1 MSEKIIPAFEA
12 AHGAGYHALFLIDN
26 SQGHSAYAE
35 DALRVSNHM
44 NIKPGGKQAH
54 MWKGWFICDGIRIK
68 QNMVYPPDHPYFPD
82 QPKGIKAVLTERG
95 LWQEQIR
102 GKCHSKCDTDAVAC
116 CNMRILKSQPDF
128 LAQKPL
134 VEEIIEMAG
143 HACLFLPKFHC
154 ELNFIEYFWG
164 SVKKYLHDHA
174 DGSFVT
180 LKANLPQALA
190 SVQLCT
196 IQLWEQCM
204 HRWVEAY
211 QSGLQTKEAQMEVR
225 KFSSTKYKSH
235 RRVPEAAV
243 HIL

>member
-12 AHGAGYHALFLIDN
+12 AHGAGYRALFLIDN

-35 DALRVSNHM
+35 DALQVRNRM

-68 QNMVYPPDHPYFPD
+68 QDMVYPPDHPYFPD
-82 QPKGIKAVLTERG
+82 QPKGIKAVLTEWG
-95 LWQEQIR
+95 LWQEQIC

-116 CNMRILKSQPDF
+116 CNMHILKSQPDF

-143 HACLFLPKFHC
+143 HTCLFLPKFHC

-225 KFSSTKYKSH
+225 KFSSTKYMSH
-235 RRVPEAAV
+235 RCVPEAAV